1 MTGRKRKGRGTKNV
15 PLLLIALPGL
25 AYLLINNYIP
35 MFGIF
40 LAFKS
45 YDFSKGVFGSPWC
58 GFDNFKFL
66 FKTKDALIMTRNT
79 ILYNFAFIVI
89 GTALG
94 IFVAILLTEIVK
106 SVWAKFYQSALLLPY
121 LLSWVVISYMVF
133 AFLNSDS
140 GFINN
145 TVLKVLGMA
154 PVSWYTKSN
163 IWPFILIL
171 VFLWQ
176 TVGHTSIIYMA
187 SLAGIDKGIY

>member
-1 MTGRKRKGRGTKNV
+1 
-15 PLLLIALPGL
+15 
-25 AYLLINNYIP
+25 
-35 MFGIF
+35 
-40 LAFKS
+40 
-45 YDFSKGVFGSPWC
+45 
-58 GFDNFKFL
+58 
-66 FKTKDALIMTRNT
+66 MTRNT

-154 PVSWYTKSN
+154 PASWYTKSN

-187 SLAGIDKGIY
+187 SIAGIDKGIYEAAKIDGAGKIKQIFYITLPLLSQRSRSWFLWRSERYSFLILDCFIRYL